1 MNILMVS
8 SYPPRKCGVGEFAF
22 DLAHALMRKPRT
34 NVGIAALVTETA
46 PQLPEV
52 VILIR
57 KDHRPDY
64 AAAANAINGSRWD
77 VVVVQHEFGLYG
89 GTGGEWVLDF
99 IANLRKPVITV
110 LHTLDTGPVE
120 PHASIVNRIAAM
132 SNFTVTATRHG
143 QALLPS
149 FGGAP
154 ERTAYI
160 PLGAP
165 DNASV
170 NRDALRAAYGVSD
183 RVVAM
188 TFGLLNPNKG
198 IEFVL
203 DALPAV
209 AASHPQVLYWIVG
222 EPHPDNAE
230 AAGYYSRLQ
239 ARAHELGLSQHVHF
253 MPVYQSQQD
262 LLHRLTAADI
272 YLSPHSDVSFAFAS
286 ATLTYAARTGKP
298 ILSTPTLYARE
309 LLGDGTGILI
319 PFGDVASIASQLSN
333 LIGDAGARNQVA
345 ARSRNKGASF
355 DWSIVAEEYWRL
367 AATAA
372 KEGVRR
378 GLPGVGDFRGRKRRR
393 RRKLRRGRR
402 GRWLKRVVRRGKIRG
417 RRMRRVLRIGRGRRR
432 LRLRRVN
439 RRRSVRARRSAPRAR
454 KKRVRAR

>member
-22 DLAHALMRKPRT
+22 DLAHALMRKSRT
-34 NVGIAALVTETA
+34 NVGIAALVTEAT

-52 VILIR
+52 VMLIR

-64 AAAANAINGSRWD
+64 SAVANAINGSRWD

-89 GTGGEWVLDF
+89 GIGGEWVLDL

-110 LHTLDTGPVE
+110 IHTLDTAPVE
-120 PHASIVNRIAAM
+120 PRAAIVGRIAAM

-183 RVVAM
+183 HVVAM

-198 IEFVL
+198 IEFAL
-203 DALPAV
+203 DALPTV

-230 AAGYYSRLQ
+230 SAGYYSRLQ
-239 ARAHELGLSQHVHF
+239 ARAHELGLGRHVHF
-253 MPVYQSQQD
+253 MPVFHSQQD

-272 YLSPHSDVSFAFAS
+272 YLSPHGDVNFAFAS

-298 ILSTPTLYARE
+298 ILSTPTIYAQE
-309 LLGDGTGILI
+309 LLGDGTGILV
-319 PFGDVASIASQLSN
+319 PFGDVAAIASQWSD
-333 LIGDAGARNQVA
+333 LIGDANARRQIE

-355 DWSIVAEEYWRL
+355 DWSLVADEYWRL

-372 KEGVRR
+372 KESVRR
-378 GLPGVGDFRGRKRRR
+378 GLPSIDDVRGRTRRR
-393 RRKLRRGRR
+393 RRKLRKGKR
-402 GRWLKRVVRRGKIRG
+402 GRWRRRVVRRGK
-417 RRMRRVLRIGRGRRR
+417 RRSRRTRRLLRIGRGRRR
-432 LRLRRVN
+432 LRLRRGKF
-439 RRRSVRARRSAPRAR
+439 RRGVRARRYTRRAR
-454 KKRVRAR
+454 AR

>member
-34 NVGIAALVTETA
+34 NVGIAALVAEAA

-52 VILIR
+52 VMLIR

-64 AAAANAINGSRWD
+64 TAAAHAINGSRWD

-89 GTGGEWVLDF
+89 GIGGEWVLDL
-99 IANLRKPVITV
+99 IANLRKPVVTV
-110 LHTLDTGPVE
+110 LHTLDNAPVE
-120 PHASIVNRIAAM
+120 PRAPIVGRVAAM
-132 SNFTVTATRHG
+132 SNFIVTATRHG

-149 FGGAP
+149 FGGAQ

-183 RVVAM
+183 RVVAL

-203 DALPAV
+203 DALPSV
-209 AASHPQVLYWIVG
+209 AASHPHVLYWIIG
-222 EPHPDNAE
+222 EPHPDNLE
-230 AAGYYSRLQ
+230 AAGYYSQLQ
-239 ARAHELGLSQHVHF
+239 ARAHELGLGQHVHF
-253 MPVYQSQQD
+253 MPLFHSQQD

-272 YLSPHSDVSFAFAS
+272 YVNPHGDVNFVFAS
-286 ATLTYAARTGKP
+286 ATLSYAARTGKP
-298 ILSTPTLYARE
+298 ILSTPTLFARE
-309 LLGDGTGILI
+309 LLDDGTGILV

-333 LIGDAGARNQVA
+333 LAGDAHARNLFA
-345 ARSRNKGASF
+345 ARSKNKGAMF
-355 DWSIVAEEYWRL
+355 DWSRVADEYWRL
-367 AATAA
+367 ATTAA
-372 KEGVRR
+372 AEGVRR
-378 GLPGVGDFRGRKRRR
+378 GLPGIGGDVRGGKRRR
-393 RRKLRRGRR
+393 RRKRSRGKR
-402 GRWLKRVVRRGKIRG
+402 GRWRRRMSRRGKLRS
-417 RRMRRVLRIGRGRRR
+417 RRTRRSLRIRSGRRR
-432 LRLRRVN
+432 LRLRRGSI
-439 RRRSVRARRSAPRAR
+439 RRGVRARRSSRGARKRGRAR
-454 KKRVRAR
+454 